1 MYCPNCAAQVDGMK
15 FCRKCGVN
23 VSLVPQAL
31 TGQLPAAQPEQP
43 VIGLAYG
50 RRDRR
55 HRQSRPPSMESAG
68 KEFFGGL
75 GFLVLSLAIWQF
87 FPGGQW
93 WWFWMLLPA
102 FGAMGKGIGQYLA
115 VREQQRQFSLPNYNA
130 PVAVPTAQPQPKFPV
145 PTTSEL
151 KLPEQA
157 AHTPHSITEHTTA
170 LLERERVKPNE
181 PA

>member
-1 MYCPNCAAQVDGMK
+1 MYCPNCAAEVDGMK

-31 TGQLPAAQPEQP
+31 TGQLPTAPAEPL
-43 VIGLAYG
+43 IGVVYDRRG
-50 RRDRR
+50 RRRE
-55 HRQSRPPSMESAG
+55 RQQRPPSMESAG

-75 GFLVLSLAIWQF
+75 GFLFLSLAIWQF

-102 FGAMGKGIGQYLA
+102 FGAMGKGIGQYLS
-115 VREQQRQFSLPNYNA
+115 VREQQRQLPPPNYNT
-130 PVAVPTAQPQPKFPV
+130 PVAVPSAYPQPQFPV

-157 AHTPHSITEHTTA
+157 VNAPQSITEHTTKHLDA
-170 LLERERVKPNE
+170 ARPREPERS
-181 PA
+181 

>member
-15 FCRKCGVN
+15 FCRQCGAN

-31 TGQLPAAQPEQP
+31 TGQLPVAQPEQP
-43 VIGLAYG
+43 VSGLAYDKRG
-50 RRDRR
+50 RR
-55 HRQSRPPSMESAG
+55 HRHNRPASMESAG

-87 FPGGQW
+87 FPGGKF

-102 FGAMGKGIGQYLA
+102 FGAMGKGIGQYLSL
-115 VREQQRQFSLPNYNA
+115 REQQRQFHPPHYNA
-130 PVAVPTAQPQPKFPV
+130 AVGLPFVPPQPQIPV

-151 KLPEQA
+151 KLPERAVGAPQ
-157 AHTPHSITEHTTA
+157 SITEHTTRHLDA
-170 LLERERVKPNE
+170 APKRESERS
-181 PA
+181 

>member
-1 MYCPNCAAQVDGMK
+1 MYCPNCAAPVDGVK
-15 FCRKCGVN
+15 FCRQCGAN

-43 VIGLAYG
+43 VSGSRHG
-50 RRDRR
+50 RRQ
-55 HRQSRPPSMESAG
+55 RQPQPPSMENAG
-68 KEFFGGL
+68 REFFGGL
-75 GFLVLSLAIWQF
+75 GFLFLSLAIWQF
-87 FPGGQW
+87 FPGGKF
-93 WWFWMLLPA
+93 WWFWMLIPA
-102 FGAMGKGIGQYLA
+102 FMAMGKGIGQYLS
-115 VREQQRQFSLPNYNA
+115 VREQQRQLPPPNYHA
-130 PVAVPTAQPQPKFPV
+130 PVAVPSAYPQPQFPV

-157 AHTPHSITEHTTA
+157 VGAPQSITEHTTA